1 MRVQRLNKNKLIK
14 LNKHG
19 ITQFNK
25 DLKNYNT
32 FRISGKAKIYV
43 EINTIENFID
53 IMGYLLDVREK
64 IFVLGGGSNILMCP
78 YFDGA
83 VIKLVGDLARIEII
97 DNIIEM
103 GAGVT
108 LSQALQFSIENGLK
122 GLEESIGIP
131 GTIGGA
137 TYMNASCYG
146 FEMSRLIKYVSA
158 YDTGTRK
165 ITYYPYDKCN
175 FGYRKSIFQNGR
187 LIILRVGLSMEKADK
202 DILKSMAK
210 DTITKRTNSQPKGY
224 SAGSVFKKIDNLNV
238 SKMLDDMG
246 IKGKRVGG
254 ANVSTKHANFI
265 LNDGNATSEDVK
277 RLIEEIRT
285 EFNQKYNLLLQ
296 TEIEYLE

>member
-1 MRVQRLNKNKLIK
+1 MKVQRLNKNKLIK
-14 LNKHG
+14 LNKYG

-25 DLKNYNT
+25 DMKNYNT
-32 FRISGKAKIYV
+32 FRISCTAKIYL

-53 IMGYLLDVREK
+53 VIGYLLDVREK
-64 IFVLGGGSNILMCP
+64 IFVLGGGSNILVCP

-83 VIKLVGDLARIEII
+83 IIKLAGDLAKIEII
-97 DNIIEM
+97 DDIIEM
-103 GAGVT
+103 GAGVA
-108 LSQALQFSIENGLK
+108 LSQAWQFAIENELS

-158 YDTGTRK
+158 YNTNTRK
-165 ITYYPYDKCN
+165 ITYYPCDKCD
-175 FGYRKSIFQNGR
+175 FGYRKSIFQSGK
-187 LIILRVGLSMEKADK
+187 LIILRVGMTMKKLDKASLEYK
-202 DILKSMAK
+202 AK
-210 DTITKRTNSQPKGY
+210 DAITRRIKSQPKGC

-246 IKGKRVGG
+246 ITGKRVGG
-254 ANVSTKHANFI
+254 AFVSSKHANFI
-265 LNDGNATSEDVK
+265 LNDGNATNEDVK
-277 RLIEEIRT
+277 KLIEEIRL
-285 EFNQKYNLLLQ
+285 EFKDKYNLLLQ